1 MLSSC
6 VGGSSPGVTFVPGAP
21 PPVDH
26 IRGRGGVQETWG
38 QGSITALMDAPQGDV
53 NVKTEDRCLS

>member
-21 PPVDH
+21 PQWITSEAV
-26 IRGRGGVQETWG
+26 GGVQETWG
-38 QGSITALMDAPQGDV
+38 QGSITALMYAPQGDV